1 MKVNEIFYSLQ
12 GEGFH
17 TGKAAAFIRF
27 SGCNLNCS
35 FCDTDHSSHRDMS
48 EDEIIAFIASYP
60 SSHVVI
66 TGGEPTLQ
74 ITDSFLKKLHD
85 NGKYVQIETNGSI
98 ALPREIVDNID
109 WITCSPKNLQVKL
122 GRIDELKVL
131 YTGENVDMSK
141 YSNLINDNTVLCLQ
155 PCDYSDCNKNKDI
168 LEGAIEF
175 VKQNPR
181 WRLSLQTHK
190 LIDIK

>member
-17 TGKAAAFIRF
+17 TGKAAVFIRF
-27 SGCNLNCS
+27 SGCNLKCS
-35 FCDTDHSSHRDMS
+35 FCDTDHSGYRDMS
-48 EDEIIAFIASYP
+48 EDEIVASITSYP

-74 ITDSFLKKLHD
+74 LSESFLKKLHD
-85 NGKYVQIETNGSI
+85 NGKFVQIETNGSI
-98 ALPREIVDNID
+98 ALPHEIFDNID
-109 WITCSPKNLQVKL
+109 WITCSPKNLPVKL
-122 GRIDELKVL
+122 DRIDELKVL
-131 YTGENVDMSK
+131 YTGETVDMSK
-141 YSNLINDNTVLCLQ
+141 FSNLINDDTVLSIQ
-155 PCDYSDCNKNKDI
+155 PCDYDDCNKNKEI
-168 LEGAIEF
+168 LEDAIEF
-175 VKQNPR
+175 VKENPR